1 MAMRA
6 DVCDVGPLGLL
17 SVVWWWYLLSVFM
30 MVVDLFMIVLVSCM
44 VMCWG
49 VGEICLENR
58 CRILGWFTRILSRVL
73 VSDIACWNT
82 RHGGHHCDWGLIV
95 PGLCPLTVL
104 RQQSRCVHL
113 FDFVCVGWVDG
124 VFFWVNP

>member
-30 MVVDLFMIVLVSCM
+30 MVVDLFMIFLVSCM

-49 VGEICLENR
+49 VGEICLENQ

-73 VSDIACWNT
+73 VSDIAC
-82 RHGGHHCDWGLIV
+82 
-95 PGLCPLTVL
+95 
-104 RQQSRCVHL
+104 
-113 FDFVCVGWVDG
+113 
-124 VFFWVNP
+124 

>member
-17 SVVWWWYLLSVFM
+17 SVVCWWYFLSVFM

-49 VGEICLENR
+49 VEEICLENR
-58 CRILGWFTRILSRVL
+58 CQILGWFTRILSRVL
-73 VSDIACWNT
+73 VSDIAC
-82 RHGGHHCDWGLIV
+82 
-95 PGLCPLTVL
+95 
-104 RQQSRCVHL
+104 
-113 FDFVCVGWVDG
+113 
-124 VFFWVNP
+124 